1 MNPEPR
7 RESNAR
13 PKRGKIGGR
22 WSTEMVDRSN
32 PRAHFGSY
40 SKAPAA
46 VIRLHPDPNGV
57 KTQPYLVESVRLYV

>member
-1 MNPEPR
+1 
-7 RESNAR
+7 
-13 PKRGKIGGR
+13 
-22 WSTEMVDRSN
+22 MVDRSN